1 MQPLQ
6 LHVCLCEVANPRNP
20 ICAKTTEAGEAKP
33 RRCCTDCRRNCSV
46 IKLQHIAN
54 QGSSRSD
61 MSAILRLLGL
71 GAREKAAAE
80 QAYNI
85 ANNPFRA
92 KRTWPPD
99 FSKLSQKHQFRLERR
114 YRRRAK
120 LKWARPTWVK
130 TTKLAQ
136 WGIILF
142 VVTYGV
148 LFMEVDKG
156 KTPFDG
162 VCQDALRKLILYQYP
177 NTLNRYVNGTVNRRR
192 LSGLRATALRRRT
205 IPRGPLRI
213 RREAWNMYPFLR
225 LRTRSHPPLW
235 LLDRVCLDPKPDK
248 GT

>member
-1 MQPLQ
+1 
-6 LHVCLCEVANPRNP
+6 
-20 ICAKTTEAGEAKP
+20 
-33 RRCCTDCRRNCSV
+33 
-46 IKLQHIAN
+46 
-54 QGSSRSD
+54 

-162 VCQDALRKLILYQYP
+162 IREWYREQTKAIW
-177 NTLNRYVNGTVNRRR
+177 T
-192 LSGLRATALRRRT
+192 
-205 IPRGPLRI
+205 PR
-213 RREAWNMYPFLR
+213 
-225 LRTRSHPPLW
+225 
-235 LLDRVCLDPKPDK
+235 DRVAKKDD
-248 GT
+248 TARASSHQT